1 MEGRREEAHL
11 SQSKVERNS
20 VMYEGIAN
28 NLLYWSVK
36 FETKLVAENE
46 ANKRGG
52 KLGDGQSRKKQNKRF
67 QIPMRSERSIG
78 GERD

>member
-1 MEGRREEAHL
+1 M
-11 SQSKVERNS
+11 
-20 VMYEGIAN
+20 
-28 NLLYWSVK
+28 LYWRVK

-67 QIPMRSERSIG
+67 QIPMRSERSVG
-78 GERD
+78 GVRD